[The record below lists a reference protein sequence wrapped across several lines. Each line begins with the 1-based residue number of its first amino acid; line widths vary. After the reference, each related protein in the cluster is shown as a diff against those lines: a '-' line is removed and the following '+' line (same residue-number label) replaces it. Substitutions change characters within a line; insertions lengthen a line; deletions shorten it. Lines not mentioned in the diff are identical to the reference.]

1 MDYKTFA
8 KRLAKVLG
16 RSAEETATLTDA
28 LGKLMTELGSDLDAM
43 AVPGFGTFTPVKTDE
58 TVMVDPA
65 TGSRTLMPPAI
76 TMEFQ
81 PSILLRKK
89 LSR

>member
-1 MDYKTFA
+1 MDHKTFA
-8 KRLAKVLG
+8 GRLASAIG
-16 RSAEETATLTDA
+16 RSADETATLIDA
-28 LGKLMTELGSDLDAM
+28 LGKLMTELGSDLDSM

-58 TVMVDPA
+58 TVVTDPA
-65 TGSRTLMPPAI
+65 TGTRTLMPPAI
-76 TMEFQ
+76 TMQFQ

>member
-1 MDYKTFA
+1 MDHKTFA
-8 KRLAKVLG
+8 GRLAKTLG

-28 LGKLMTELGSDLDAM
+28 LGKLMTELGGDLDAM

-58 TVMVDPA
+58 TVVVDPA
-65 TGSRTLMPPAI
+65 TGARTLMPPAI
-76 TMEFQ
+76 TMQFQ